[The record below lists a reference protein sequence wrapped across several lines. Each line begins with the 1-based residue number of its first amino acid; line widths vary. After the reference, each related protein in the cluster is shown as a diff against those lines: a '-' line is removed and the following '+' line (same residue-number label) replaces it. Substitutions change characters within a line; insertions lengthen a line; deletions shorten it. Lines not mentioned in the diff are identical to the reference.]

1 MLSLLLDENISDE
14 IARKIL
20 AKRVDI
26 PIFSAHDW
34 EEGRLRGVS
43 DEMVLRAAAEAGLTL
58 VSYDVNTIPLLLMRL
73 ANEAFVHGG
82 IVFVHNATIRS
93 NDYGSLIR
101 ALIQLYDAEKEAEWK
116 DRLYFLPPP
125 A

>member
-1 MLSLLLDENISDE
+1 MLSLLLDETISDE
-14 IARKIL
+14 IARQIL

-93 NDYGSLIR
+93 NDYGGLMR

>member
-43 DEMVLRAAAEAGLTL
+43 DEMVLRAAAEAGLIL

>member
-1 MLSLLLDENISDE
+1 MLSLLLDENISEE
-14 IARKIL
+14 IARQIL

>member
-14 IARKIL
+14 IARQIL

-93 NDYGSLIR
+93 NDYQNLR
-101 ALIQLYDAEKEAEWK
+101 PFKVTL
-116 DRLYFLPPP
+116 
-125 A
+125 

>member
-1 MLSLLLDENISDE
+1 MLSLLLDENLSDE
-14 IARKIL
+14 IARQVVS
-20 AKRVDI
+20 KRRDI

-34 EEGRLRGVS
+34 EEGRLQGVS
-43 DEMVLRAAAEAGLTL
+43 DEVVLRAAAEAGLTL

-73 ANEAFVHGG
+73 ANEAFVHSG

-101 ALIQLYDAEKEAEWK
+101 ALIQLYDAEKEAEWN